1 MEKRDGKFYEEIR
14 GKKFEDK
21 QLWWFSCKLGYG
33 SEGTFLVE
41 DYSFENAIEQL
52 TNITTRLGY
61 DDYIVFDWDI
71 NVDKKVDYDYSDKE
85 LENFKFL

>member
-52 TNITTRLGY
+52 T
-61 DDYIVFDWDI
+61 DM
-71 NVDKKVDYDYSDKE
+71 KSS
-85 LENFKFL
+85 